1 MSKGLLLV
9 ISGFSG
15 AGKGTVMKRLLELHD
30 EYSLSISATTRKPRE
45 GEADGREYFFK
56 TVEEFEK
63 MIAEDALIEHA
74 QYVGNYY
81 GTPKAYVEEQLDK
94 GNNVI
99 LEIEIQGA
107 MNIKRMFPDAVLM
120 FITPPSAAELEKRLR
135 GRGTEDE
142 ATIKARLSR
151 AAEEAEGVEDYDYI
165 VINDEVDLCV
175 GRIHDIVLSEK
186 MKAKYNLGLINNI
199 KEELKENNIMIHPS
213 YTELMAV
220 INSEVEEGEQ
230 PLVQSRYSIVKAT
243 ANRAKEII
251 DARSVEEKIAKA
263 RIEASNKEKEKDK
276 DKDKVEEKRI
286 SKEDERKL
294 QVGTPLVRCSEKDKP
309 LSIAVKEFYEG
320 KVKILGSTD
329 ENTSL

>member
-1 MSKGLLLV
+1 
-9 ISGFSG
+9 
-15 AGKGTVMKRLLELHD
+15 
-30 EYSLSISATTRKPRE
+30 
-45 GEADGREYFFK
+45 
-56 TVEEFEK
+56 
-63 MIAEDALIEHA
+63 
-74 QYVGNYY
+74 
-81 GTPKAYVEEQLDK
+81 
-94 GNNVI
+94 
-99 LEIEIQGA
+99 
-107 MNIKRMFPDAVLM
+107 
-120 FITPPSAAELEKRLR
+120 
-135 GRGTEDE
+135 
-142 ATIKARLSR
+142 
-151 AAEEAEGVEDYDYI
+151 
-165 VINDEVDLCV
+165 
-175 GRIHDIVLSEK
+175 
-186 MKAKYNLGLINNI
+186 
-199 KEELKENNIMIHPS
+199 MIHPS

-276 DKDKVEEKRI
+276 VEEKRI

>member
-1 MSKGLLLV
+1 
-9 ISGFSG
+9 
-15 AGKGTVMKRLLELHD
+15 
-30 EYSLSISATTRKPRE
+30 
-45 GEADGREYFFK
+45 
-56 TVEEFEK
+56 
-63 MIAEDALIEHA
+63 
-74 QYVGNYY
+74 
-81 GTPKAYVEEQLDK
+81 
-94 GNNVI
+94 
-99 LEIEIQGA
+99 
-107 MNIKRMFPDAVLM
+107 
-120 FITPPSAAELEKRLR
+120 
-135 GRGTEDE
+135 
-142 ATIKARLSR
+142 
-151 AAEEAEGVEDYDYI
+151 
-165 VINDEVDLCV
+165 
-175 GRIHDIVLSEK
+175 
-186 MKAKYNLGLINNI
+186 
-199 KEELKENNIMIHPS
+199 MIHPS

-263 RIEASNKEKEKDK
+263 RIEASNKEIDIEKDM
-276 DKDKVEEKRI
+276 DKIEEKRI

>member
-1 MSKGLLLV
+1 
-9 ISGFSG
+9 
-15 AGKGTVMKRLLELHD
+15 
-30 EYSLSISATTRKPRE
+30 
-45 GEADGREYFFK
+45 
-56 TVEEFEK
+56 
-63 MIAEDALIEHA
+63 
-74 QYVGNYY
+74 
-81 GTPKAYVEEQLDK
+81 
-94 GNNVI
+94 
-99 LEIEIQGA
+99 
-107 MNIKRMFPDAVLM
+107 
-120 FITPPSAAELEKRLR
+120 
-135 GRGTEDE
+135 
-142 ATIKARLSR
+142 
-151 AAEEAEGVEDYDYI
+151 
-165 VINDEVDLCV
+165 
-175 GRIHDIVLSEK
+175 
-186 MKAKYNLGLINNI
+186 
-199 KEELKENNIMIHPS
+199 MIHPS

-263 RIEASNKEKEKDK
+263 RIEASNKEKEKE
-276 DKDKVEEKRI
+276 KDKVEEKSI

>member
-1 MSKGLLLV
+1 
-9 ISGFSG
+9 
-15 AGKGTVMKRLLELHD
+15 
-30 EYSLSISATTRKPRE
+30 
-45 GEADGREYFFK
+45 
-56 TVEEFEK
+56 
-63 MIAEDALIEHA
+63 
-74 QYVGNYY
+74 
-81 GTPKAYVEEQLDK
+81 
-94 GNNVI
+94 
-99 LEIEIQGA
+99 
-107 MNIKRMFPDAVLM
+107 
-120 FITPPSAAELEKRLR
+120 
-135 GRGTEDE
+135 
-142 ATIKARLSR
+142 
-151 AAEEAEGVEDYDYI
+151 
-165 VINDEVDLCV
+165 
-175 GRIHDIVLSEK
+175 
-186 MKAKYNLGLINNI
+186 
-199 KEELKENNIMIHPS
+199 MIHPS

-263 RIEASNKEKEKDK
+263 RIEANNKEKEKEK

-294 QVGTPLVRCSEKDKP
+294 QVGTPLVRCSEP

>member
-1 MSKGLLLV
+1 
-9 ISGFSG
+9 
-15 AGKGTVMKRLLELHD
+15 
-30 EYSLSISATTRKPRE
+30 
-45 GEADGREYFFK
+45 
-56 TVEEFEK
+56 
-63 MIAEDALIEHA
+63 
-74 QYVGNYY
+74 
-81 GTPKAYVEEQLDK
+81 
-94 GNNVI
+94 
-99 LEIEIQGA
+99 
-107 MNIKRMFPDAVLM
+107 
-120 FITPPSAAELEKRLR
+120 
-135 GRGTEDE
+135 
-142 ATIKARLSR
+142 
-151 AAEEAEGVEDYDYI
+151 
-165 VINDEVDLCV
+165 
-175 GRIHDIVLSEK
+175 
-186 MKAKYNLGLINNI
+186 
-199 KEELKENNIMIHPS
+199 MIHPS

-276 DKDKVEEKRI
+276 DQDTDKVEEKRI

>member
-1 MSKGLLLV
+1 
-9 ISGFSG
+9 
-15 AGKGTVMKRLLELHD
+15 
-30 EYSLSISATTRKPRE
+30 
-45 GEADGREYFFK
+45 
-56 TVEEFEK
+56 
-63 MIAEDALIEHA
+63 
-74 QYVGNYY
+74 
-81 GTPKAYVEEQLDK
+81 
-94 GNNVI
+94 
-99 LEIEIQGA
+99 
-107 MNIKRMFPDAVLM
+107 
-120 FITPPSAAELEKRLR
+120 
-135 GRGTEDE
+135 
-142 ATIKARLSR
+142 
-151 AAEEAEGVEDYDYI
+151 
-165 VINDEVDLCV
+165 
-175 GRIHDIVLSEK
+175 
-186 MKAKYNLGLINNI
+186 
-199 KEELKENNIMIHPS
+199 MIHPS

-309 LSIAVKEFYEG
+309 LSIPVKEFYEG

>member
-1 MSKGLLLV
+1 
-9 ISGFSG
+9 
-15 AGKGTVMKRLLELHD
+15 
-30 EYSLSISATTRKPRE
+30 
-45 GEADGREYFFK
+45 
-56 TVEEFEK
+56 
-63 MIAEDALIEHA
+63 
-74 QYVGNYY
+74 
-81 GTPKAYVEEQLDK
+81 
-94 GNNVI
+94 
-99 LEIEIQGA
+99 
-107 MNIKRMFPDAVLM
+107 
-120 FITPPSAAELEKRLR
+120 
-135 GRGTEDE
+135 
-142 ATIKARLSR
+142 
-151 AAEEAEGVEDYDYI
+151 
-165 VINDEVDLCV
+165 
-175 GRIHDIVLSEK
+175 
-186 MKAKYNLGLINNI
+186 
-199 KEELKENNIMIHPS
+199 MIHPS

-263 RIEASNKEKEKDK
+263 RIEANNK

>member
-1 MSKGLLLV
+1 
-9 ISGFSG
+9 
-15 AGKGTVMKRLLELHD
+15 
-30 EYSLSISATTRKPRE
+30 
-45 GEADGREYFFK
+45 
-56 TVEEFEK
+56 
-63 MIAEDALIEHA
+63 
-74 QYVGNYY
+74 
-81 GTPKAYVEEQLDK
+81 
-94 GNNVI
+94 
-99 LEIEIQGA
+99 
-107 MNIKRMFPDAVLM
+107 
-120 FITPPSAAELEKRLR
+120 
-135 GRGTEDE
+135 
-142 ATIKARLSR
+142 
-151 AAEEAEGVEDYDYI
+151 
-165 VINDEVDLCV
+165 
-175 GRIHDIVLSEK
+175 
-186 MKAKYNLGLINNI
+186 
-199 KEELKENNIMIHPS
+199 MIHPS

-263 RIEASNKEKEKDK
+263 RIEASNKEKEKEK

-320 KVKILGSTD
+320 KVKILGRTY

>member
-1 MSKGLLLV
+1 
-9 ISGFSG
+9 
-15 AGKGTVMKRLLELHD
+15 
-30 EYSLSISATTRKPRE
+30 
-45 GEADGREYFFK
+45 
-56 TVEEFEK
+56 
-63 MIAEDALIEHA
+63 
-74 QYVGNYY
+74 
-81 GTPKAYVEEQLDK
+81 
-94 GNNVI
+94 
-99 LEIEIQGA
+99 
-107 MNIKRMFPDAVLM
+107 
-120 FITPPSAAELEKRLR
+120 
-135 GRGTEDE
+135 
-142 ATIKARLSR
+142 
-151 AAEEAEGVEDYDYI
+151 
-165 VINDEVDLCV
+165 
-175 GRIHDIVLSEK
+175 
-186 MKAKYNLGLINNI
+186 
-199 KEELKENNIMIHPS
+199 MIHPS

-263 RIEASNKEKEKDK
+263 RIEASNKEKEIEK

>member
-1 MSKGLLLV
+1 
-9 ISGFSG
+9 
-15 AGKGTVMKRLLELHD
+15 
-30 EYSLSISATTRKPRE
+30 
-45 GEADGREYFFK
+45 
-56 TVEEFEK
+56 
-63 MIAEDALIEHA
+63 
-74 QYVGNYY
+74 
-81 GTPKAYVEEQLDK
+81 
-94 GNNVI
+94 
-99 LEIEIQGA
+99 
-107 MNIKRMFPDAVLM
+107 
-120 FITPPSAAELEKRLR
+120 
-135 GRGTEDE
+135 
-142 ATIKARLSR
+142 
-151 AAEEAEGVEDYDYI
+151 
-165 VINDEVDLCV
+165 
-175 GRIHDIVLSEK
+175 
-186 MKAKYNLGLINNI
+186 
-199 KEELKENNIMIHPS
+199 MIHPS

-263 RIEASNKEKEKDK
+263 RIEASNKEKEKEK
-276 DKDKVEEKRI
+276 EKVEEKSI

>member
-1 MSKGLLLV
+1 
-9 ISGFSG
+9 
-15 AGKGTVMKRLLELHD
+15 
-30 EYSLSISATTRKPRE
+30 
-45 GEADGREYFFK
+45 
-56 TVEEFEK
+56 
-63 MIAEDALIEHA
+63 
-74 QYVGNYY
+74 
-81 GTPKAYVEEQLDK
+81 
-94 GNNVI
+94 
-99 LEIEIQGA
+99 
-107 MNIKRMFPDAVLM
+107 
-120 FITPPSAAELEKRLR
+120 
-135 GRGTEDE
+135 
-142 ATIKARLSR
+142 
-151 AAEEAEGVEDYDYI
+151 
-165 VINDEVDLCV
+165 
-175 GRIHDIVLSEK
+175 
-186 MKAKYNLGLINNI
+186 
-199 KEELKENNIMIHPS
+199 MIHPS

-263 RIEASNKEKEKDK
+263 RIEASNKEKEKE
-276 DKDKVEEKRI
+276 KDKVEENSI